1 MFPRID
7 KGPIEYT
14 LEVFPAYNTEK
25 RRDCIRFRFQTTEEF
40 NHFQYGI
47 AIEDWMEKGHLVFA
61 LRGLK
66 TKGLL
71 PGVGV
76 AKSVLDLFD
85 LDGSYDVDVIKPGDI
100 TNSFRMSFGQQGLR
114 LVKGVQDN
122 DHFLEVLITN
132 VHKEN
137 E

>member
-14 LEVFPAYNTEK
+14 LEVFPAYSTETQ
-25 RRDCIRFRFQTTEEF
+25 RDCIRFRFQTTEEF
-40 NHFQYGI
+40 SYFQYRI
-47 AIEDWMEKGHLVFA
+47 TIDEKVEKNRLTFA

-71 PGVGV
+71 PGVGSAETV
-76 AKSVLDLFD
+76 VDLFD
-85 LDGSYDVDVIKPGDI
+85 LKGNLDIDVVKPGDI
-100 TNSFRMSFGQQGLR
+100 TNSFRMSIDENGPKL
-114 LVKGVQDN
+114 LKDVQTE

-132 VHKEN
+132 AQIEHQ
-137 E
+137 